1 MAVISVINLKGGV
14 GKTQTT
20 VALSEFLSYNYK
32 KKVLVI
38 DLDPQTNATVSLMD
52 EMKWY
57 EKDKKGETLFQLFND
72 KIYGM
77 ETFDGEKAI
86 VKGVSNINGG
96 IENLDLIPSSL
107 RLIDLEDKLPLIS
120 NTGYYVKSPVTILA
134 DSLSNII
141 KRYDFVLIDCPPNLG
156 LITLSGIFIS
166 DYYIIPTIP
175 DILSTYGIPQ
185 IISRIDSFKK
195 DASIKINP
203 LGILISMYR
212 AGSRLHKNVI
222 ENLQSKAEKGEY
234 PKLFRSYIPLSS
246 RITEAADFSSGFS
259 TIKQKYEG
267 EIFNRYDDLAR
278 ELLEYVG

>member
-1 MAVISVINLKGGV
+1 MTVISIINLKGGV

-32 KKVLVI
+32 KRVLVI

-57 EKDKKGETLFQLFND
+57 EKDRRGETLFQLFND

-77 ETFDGEKAI
+77 DTFNGERAV
-86 VKGVSNINGG
+86 VKSVSNINGG

-120 NTGYYVKSPVTILA
+120 NTGYYVKSPVTVLA
-134 DSLSNII
+134 DSLSGII
-141 KRYDFVLIDCPPNLG
+141 KKYDFVIIDCPPNLG
-156 LITLSGIFIS
+156 LITLSGIYIS

-185 IISRIDSFKK
+185 IISRIESFKK
-195 DASIKINP
+195 DAGIKINP

-212 AGSRLHKNVI
+212 SGSRLHRNVI
-222 ENLQSKAEKGEY
+222 ESLQSKAEKGEY
-234 PKLFRSYIPLSS
+234 PKLFKSYIPLSAK
-246 RITEAADFSSGFS
+246 ITEAADFNSGFN

-267 EIFNRYDDLAR
+267 EIFNRYDELAR
-278 ELLEYVG
+278 ELLEYVR